1 MSMEKGDFTM
11 AKKNL
16 VGFMVTI
23 FVVISGDLPARADL
37 LDSLKD
43 MGGPLA
49 ILANGFFSRKQAEGS
64 YKASEARDRASAGQ
78 LKENAL
84 SYFLA
89 RDAVV
94 RRQDLLTQENV
105 FFLSTY
111 GRTKEVVVAMHNG
124 LCGRKA
130 ADAEFVVDEGAS
142 SAGGKVMTV
151 AEIKANL
158 PSEHILLQSHLRG
171 AGEKEGWQ
179 PALLSDDPSKF
190 DGCIVIVDHLPAKI
204 EVVGDV
210 DSRPVNV
217 AWYKDKKYVKSP
229 DGDYQMNPDGTY
241 KLEAKSKEELDQE
254 VVQKGQYYY
263 FLPLGYDI
271 PVEASR
277 LSLAVSIWDKE
288 PQEKEQKPDEEA
300 KFLLLKP
307 DPTTPVRAG
316 GTRVSV
322 VPPIRRG
329 VSGTAVAMS
338 SSLMEALCGGGHD
351 RVDDLKLAMLPAS

>member
-1 MSMEKGDFTM
+1 MGKRFFI
-11 AKKNL
+11 L
-16 VGFMVTI
+16 L
-23 FVVISGDLPARADL
+23 VVIFMAISGNLPVAAIDWSDL
-37 LDSLKD
+37 LEKA
-43 MGGPLA
+43 GGPLA

-130 ADAEFVVDEGAS
+130 ADAEFVVNEGAS
-142 SAGGKVMTV
+142 PTGGKAMTV

-171 AGEKEGWQ
+171 MSADPKNWQ

-190 DGCIVIVDHLPAKI
+190 DACIIIIDYLPAKI
-204 EVVGDV
+204 EVAGDV
-210 DSRPVNV
+210 AGLRVNV
-217 AWYKDKKYVKSP
+217 AWYRDKKYVKNS
-229 DGDYQMNPDGTY
+229 DGSYEKNPDGTY
-241 KLEAKSKEELDQE
+241 VLAPKSKEELDQE
-254 VVQKGQYYY
+254 VVQKGQYFY
-263 FLPLGYDI
+263 FLRLGYDI
-271 PVEASR
+271 EAGATR
-277 LSLAVSIWDKE
+277 LSLAVSIWDEE
-288 PQEKEQKPDEEA
+288 PKQKEQEPDEQA
-300 KFLLLKP
+300 KFLLLKAEP
-307 DPTTPVRAG
+307 QTTPIRAG

-329 VSGTAVAMS
+329 NSGTAVAMS
-338 SSLMEALCGGGHD
+338 SSLVEGLCGGGHD
-351 RVDDLKLAMLPAS
+351 RVDDLKLAMLPAN